1 MTDTIRKRL
10 EQLRDQKKLLEG
22 EKGTRFYHRALSAKA
37 KARRKAR
44 RKMRKQSR
52 S

>member
-10 EQLRDQKKLLEG
+10 EELREQRQILPG

-37 KARRKAR
+37 KAKRKKRRRMRKA
-44 RKMRKQSR
+44 SR